1 MDDRTARTVA
11 IIAALTTVVA
21 TASAIITFRQGSQ
34 SRQRNEALQAEILA
48 LNTELA
54 NRSAKVTTVPPPAE
68 TIEKAVPNEPPAH
81 ADDTAIT
88 ERDAEIVRLNA
99 RVAELETAAA
109 ERESRRQ
116 SMAERMKQRAER
128 MKAQNP
134 EEYERRKK
142 EGQERLDSMAQ
153 LTHDRLEF
161 MKSIPVEGLAPEYLQ
176 NHLAVLERLEFFNS
190 AMSRMAANPD
200 GDTMRELMPQ
210 VFMNLRGMD
219 EMLAMQREVLLSD
232 LARDLGYEEQRTS
245 EFVSAVNYITE
256 ATTLP
261 SPGFMRGRGRSQGRQ
276 AGETGN

>member
-1 MDDRTARTVA
+1 
-11 IIAALTTVVA
+11 LTIVVA
-21 TASAIITFRQGSQ
+21 TASAIITFQQGSQ
-34 SRQRNEALQAEILA
+34 SRQRAEVLQDEVLA

-54 NRSAKVTTVPPPAE
+54 NRISKVSALPPPAR
-68 TIEKAVPNEPPAH
+68 TIEKVAPNPASTP
-81 ADDTAIT
+81 DNTSLTDTAIA
-88 ERDAEIVRLNA
+88 ERDAEIARLNA
-99 RVAELETAAA
+99 RVAELEAAAA

-142 EGQERLDSMAQ
+142 EGQERLDSIAK

-161 MKSIPVEGLAPEYLQ
+161 MKSIPVEGLTPEYLQ

-232 LARDLGYEEQRTS
+232 LARDLGYEEQKTS

-261 SPGFMRGRGRSQGRQ
+261 SPGFLRGRGRSRGRQ
-276 AGETGN
+276 TGETGK